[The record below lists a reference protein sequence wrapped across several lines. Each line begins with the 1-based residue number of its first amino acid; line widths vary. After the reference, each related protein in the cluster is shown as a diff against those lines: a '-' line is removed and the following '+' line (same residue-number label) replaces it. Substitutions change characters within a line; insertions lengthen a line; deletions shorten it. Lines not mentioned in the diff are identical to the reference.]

1 MGRLKVWRRSTPA
14 LQAGLIWRH
23 CVARAADSCNGQQ
36 TAAVGSR
43 QLQWAAGQAAS
54 ANGYDMA

>member
-23 CVARAADSCNGQQ
+23 CGAWAADGCNGQQ
-36 TAAVGSR
+36 VR
-43 QLQWAAGQAAS
+43 LQWAADSSNWQQAWLIS
-54 ANGYDMA
+54 EWL

>member
-23 CVARAADSCNGQQ
+23 CGARAADGCNGPQD
-36 TAAVGSR
+36 R
-43 QLQWAAGQAAS
+43 LQWAAGQAAS